1 MNFNIILIT
10 KTTEEKG
17 KNEEIRRRSEHVNRA
32 LMYGKTMIYYEDY
45 FIRIAQSFDYEIIEL
60 IFDLFL
66 IKFWFWR

>member
-10 KTTEEKG
+10 KTTEEKEKG

-32 LMYGKTMIYYEDY
+32 LMYGKTMIHYEDY

-66 IKFWFWR
+66 IKF